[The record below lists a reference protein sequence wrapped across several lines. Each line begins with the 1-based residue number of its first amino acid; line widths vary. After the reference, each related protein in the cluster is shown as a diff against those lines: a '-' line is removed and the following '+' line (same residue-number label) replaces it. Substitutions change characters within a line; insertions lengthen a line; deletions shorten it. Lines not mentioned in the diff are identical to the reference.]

1 MERENG
7 MESGNN
13 WKNCAA
19 AGGRDSQNV
28 VKTRRASHFPA
39 STNRTPIKN
48 STSPPFKQKLK
59 NVEIDFTTDRSKMQG
74 VKFTSVPIL
83 FNGSGSFRERRATLE
98 AGP

>member
-59 NVEIDFTTDRSKMQG
+59 NVDDFSTD
-74 VKFTSVPIL
+74 
-83 FNGSGSFRERRATLE
+83 
-98 AGP
+98 

>member
-7 MESGNN
+7 MESGTN

-48 STSPPFKQKLK
+48 STSPPFK
-59 NVEIDFTTDRSKMQG
+59 
-74 VKFTSVPIL
+74 
-83 FNGSGSFRERRATLE
+83 
-98 AGP
+98 